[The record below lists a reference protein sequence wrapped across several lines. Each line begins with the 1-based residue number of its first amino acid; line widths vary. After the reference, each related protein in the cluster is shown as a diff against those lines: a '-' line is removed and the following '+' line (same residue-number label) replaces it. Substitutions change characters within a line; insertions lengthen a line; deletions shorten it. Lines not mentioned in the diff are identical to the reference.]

1 MASTPDTLQFCTSFP
16 AMSLLP
22 TSGVQQPKSVNDTST
37 LSKDVLVRFLKA
49 VDYIPES
56 RIEDSDVTY
65 QSLITEFSIYNIEEN
80 HFKLI
85 CNASAMLAEVRLI
98 FRLCYVLRIRLG
110 HHILILI
117 MF

>member
-1 MASTPDTLQFCTSFP
+1 MASTPDTLQSCTSFP

-22 TSGVQQPKSVNDTST
+22 TSSVQQPKSVNDTST

-56 RIEDSDVTY
+56 RTEDSDVTY
-65 QSLITEFSIYNIEEN
+65 QSLITEFSMYNIEET

-85 CNASAMLAEVRLI
+85 CNASATLAEVRI
-98 FRLCYVLRIRLG
+98 VFRLCYVLLIRLG
-110 HHILILI
+110 DYILII
-117 MF
+117 MS